1 MSIINSDGL
10 NTSWQLKM
18 LTGLAK
24 IDANSIKVET
34 LLQQILAATGGGG
47 SGIAPQVRTSTMF
60 RTTSALP
67 AITAGKNSVSISN
80 VGSANGTVL
89 GAILKPGETVNFDA
103 GAVNNTLGVI
113 AYNATGTEFLIIH
126 LV

>member
-10 NTSWQLKM
+10 NTSWQFKM

-24 IDANSIKVET
+24 IDANSIKVES
-34 LLQQILAATGGGG
+34 LLQQILAATSSGG
-47 SGIAPQVRTSTMF
+47 ALPQTRTPTIF
-60 RTTSALP
+60 RTTSAAP
-67 AITAGKNSVSISN
+67 AITTGKKSVSISN

-89 GAILKPGETVNFDA
+89 GTVLKAGETVNFDA
-103 GAVNNTLGVI
+103 GAINNTLGAI
-113 AYNATGTEFLIIH
+113 AYDATATEFLVIH

>member
-10 NTSWQLKM
+10 NTSWQFKM

-24 IDANSIKVET
+24 IDADALRSEA
-34 LLQQILAATGGGG
+34 LLQQILAATN
-47 SGIAPQVRTSTMF
+47 SGRTAPEARTPTMF
-60 RTTSALP
+60 RTTSAAP
-67 AITAGKNSVSISN
+67 AISTGKKSVSISN

-103 GAVNNTLGVI
+103 GAINNTLGVI
-113 AYNATGTEFLIIH
+113 AYDATGTEFLIIH

>member
-24 IDANSIKVET
+24 IDANSIKVES

-47 SGIAPQVRTSTMF
+47 GIAPQVRTSTMF

-89 GAILKPGETVNFDA
+89 GTVLKAGETVNFDA
-103 GAVNNTLGVI
+103 GAINNILGAI
-113 AYNATGTEFLIIH
+113 AYDATGTEFLIIH

>member
-10 NTSWQLKM
+10 NTSWQFKM

-24 IDANSIKVET
+24 IDADALRSET
-34 LLQQILAATGGGG
+34 LLQQILAATSSGGTTPE
-47 SGIAPQVRTSTMF
+47 ARTPTMF
-60 RTTSALP
+60 RTTSAAP
-67 AITAGKNSVSISN
+67 AITTGKKSVSISN

-89 GAILKPGETVNFDA
+89 GAVLKPGESVNFDA
-103 GAVNNTLGVI
+103 GAVNNTLGAI
-113 AYNATGTEFLIIH
+113 AYNATGTEFLVIH

>member
-24 IDANSIKVET
+24 IDANSIKVES
-34 LLQQILAATGGGG
+34 LLQQILAASGGG
-47 SGIAPQVRTSTMF
+47 ILPQLRTSTMF

-67 AITAGKNSVSISN
+67 AITAGKKSVSISN
-80 VGSANGTVL
+80 VGLADGTVL
-89 GAILKPGETVNFDA
+89 GAVLKPGETVNFDA
-103 GAVNNTLGVI
+103 GAINNILDTVT
-113 AYNATGTEFLIIH
+113 YDATGTEFLIIH